1 MMSKR
6 QLSLLILTFLFESA
20 LLGFHAYAFQIYKP
34 LISPSDSLNARSWT
48 IDDGLPV
55 NTVNSI
61 VQDKKGFL
69 WLTTYDGLVR
79 FDGENF
85 KIFDH
90 SNTPLMPH
98 NRTTQLHIDKNGGKW
113 IALEYGGVL
122 HINGNRTRFFDSD
135 NGFTTRDIIQ
145 IKENANGNLFFNT
158 HNGLYRYKDDVF
170 MLIFKGK
177 SKLQQQIRDFLY
189 ADNGIIWLATRD
201 GLIELDTQNNTQK
214 AYFIDEGSLK
224 NDFYSIH
231 KTLDGEILVGTRSGL
246 YVFKNGS
253 LQMPTSYLNTSNT
266 LISYI
271 YEDDQILLISTSNG
285 IFKIENGTTQF
296 IEGSNELNNVFKT
309 FFRDSRGTL
318 WMIGKKGL
326 LATLQGQTIQKFSS
340 ISYFINNIYEDK
352 EQNIWLASVQGG
364 LIMLRR
370 SLVETIGT
378 PEGLSGD
385 NILALYKDSQNHY
398 WVSAR
403 SNWLNFIENG
413 KVKQFPKSDINS
425 NTILSIEED
434 QKGTMLFGTLRNGI
448 YRLENGQ
455 LINYPI
461 STDIDK
467 NTVRAIFSS
476 SADSI
481 WLGTY
486 NGLLLMN
493 GELDLIQEFNT
504 DNGLSGNKIRYIT
517 ETQNGTLLV
526 GTMSN
531 GLDAIKNDTIKN
543 YSVNDGL
550 SSNNIRSIYV
560 DEDKPNTLW
569 VGTGI
574 NGLNRILDESIQ
586 YLTEEDGLPNNN
598 IHWISQ
604 DSQGWLWISTNMG
617 IARLYKADVNSYLNG
632 EINAYRQIHYGKQE
646 GMRNPEGNG
655 AFQEAGIRDDNDEF
669 WFATQDGVAIIK
681 AGAVNQQVYD
691 PHVLI
696 REIVADNQVFN
707 GDSLEFEPG
716 VNDLQIYFNGISFS
730 YPERARFR
738 YKIEE
743 LHSSWID
750 IGTQK
755 QLLISNLSPNTY
767 TLVIQTSN
775 VAGEWSPYT
784 SSLTF
789 TITPRFYQN
798 WWFYVLALGGLWIL
812 IHFVIKIR
820 YKRLIHRQEQLE
832 SVIKEQ
838 TEEIQKEKNEVEAR
852 NKLIQQQSKKLEES
866 NRTKDKFF
874 SIIAHDLR
882 NPFQGL
888 LGFSEIL
895 IDEAETIQRS
905 KLKQSLG
912 HIHKSSKSLLSLV
925 ENLLNWASLNTG
937 KITPNPTLIDL
948 QKVLHENAELFEQL
962 AQQKGITIQVNAPKQ
977 LMLLA
982 DHNMIKA
989 IVRNLLSNAIKF
1001 TPNDGTVTL
1010 SLQSVDQKYI
1020 IEVQDT
1026 GVGMSDKMIKE
1037 VLLLGENTSRDGTN
1051 QEKGTGLGLLICKE
1065 MVELHHGEISI
1076 HSENGK
1082 GTRFT
1087 LRFPLEGLSKEP

>member
-1 MMSKR
+1 MRFPLRLGMVILWLAL
-6 QLSLLILTFLFESA
+6 LSLHT
-20 LLGFHAYAFQIYKP
+20 HAYQSTSP
-34 LISPSDSLNARSWT
+34 LHPSSDSLTTQSWT

-55 NTVNSI
+55 NTVNTI
-61 VQDKKGFL
+61 IQDRKGFL
-69 WLTTYDGLVR
+69 WLATYDGLVR

-90 SNTPLMPH
+90 ANTPLMPH
-98 NRTTQLHIDKNGGKW
+98 NRTTHLHIDKNDGKW
-113 IALEYGGVL
+113 VALEYGGVL
-122 HINGNRTRFFDSD
+122 HINGNSTRFFDSD
-135 NGFTTRDIIQ
+135 NGFTTGDIIQ
-145 IKENANGNLFFNT
+145 IKENASGTLFFNT
-158 HNGLYRYKDDVF
+158 SQGLYSFKDGSF
-170 MLIFKGK
+170 SLIFDGK
-177 SKLQQQIRDFLY
+177 NKLQQQIRDFLY

-214 AYFIDEGSLK
+214 AYTIDGGSLN

-231 KTLDGEILVGTRSGL
+231 ETSNGEMLVGTRGGL
-246 YVFKNGS
+246 YVLKNGS

-266 LISYI
+266 LVSYI
-271 YEDDQILLISTSNG
+271 YEDDQVLLISTSNG
-285 IFKIENGTTQF
+285 IFKINNGTTQF
-296 IEGSNELNNVFKT
+296 IVGSNELNNVFKT
-309 FFRDSRGTL
+309 FFRDSQGTL
-318 WMIGKKGL
+318 WMIGKKGA
-326 LATLQGQTIQKFSS
+326 LATLKGQTIQEFHGVD
-340 ISYFINNIYEDK
+340 YFITNIYEDR

-370 SLVETIGT
+370 SLVKTIGV

-385 NILALYKDSQNHY
+385 NILALYKDSQNRF

-403 SNWLNFIENG
+403 SNWLNMIENG

-434 QKGTMLFGTLRNGI
+434 QQGAMLFGTLRTGI
-448 YRLENGQ
+448 FRLENGQ

-461 STDIDK
+461 SNDIDK
-467 NTVRAIFSS
+467 NTIRAIFSS

-486 NGLLLMN
+486 NGLLLLN
-493 GELDLIQEFNT
+493 SQLQLLQEYNT
-504 DNGLSGNKIRYIT
+504 ANGLSGNKIRYIT
-517 ETQNGTLLV
+517 ETQDGTLLV
-526 GTMSN
+526 ATMSN
-531 GLDAIKNDTIKN
+531 GLDAIKNGTIKN
-543 YSVNDGL
+543 YSVKDGL

-569 VGTGI
+569 VGTEN
-574 NGLNRILDESIQ
+574 NGLNRIQDESIH
-586 YLTEEDGLPNNN
+586 YLTEKDGLPDDN

-604 DSQGWLWISTNMG
+604 DSQGWLWISTNIG
-617 IARLYKADVNSYLNG
+617 IAQLHKDNVNSYLNG
-632 EINAYRQIHYGKQE
+632 ETNAYRQIHYGKKE

-655 AFQEAGIRDDNDEF
+655 AFQEAGIRNDNDEF
-669 WFATQDGVAIIK
+669 WFATQEGVAIIK
-681 AGAVNQQVYD
+681 AGAVNQQVYE

-696 REIVADNQVFN
+696 REIVAGNQVFN
-707 GDSLEFEPG
+707 GDNLEFEPEI
-716 VNDLQIYFNGISFS
+716 NALQIYFNGISFS
-730 YPERARFR
+730 YPEHTRFR

-755 QLLISNLSPNTY
+755 ELLISDLAPNTY
-767 TLVIQTSN
+767 TLVLQASN
-775 VAGEWSPYT
+775 IAGKWSPHT

-789 TITPRFYQN
+789 TITPRFYQH
-798 WWFYVLALGGLWIL
+798 WWFYALVIGGLWAL
-812 IHFVIKIR
+812 IHFIISIR
-820 YKRLIHRQEQLE
+820 YKRLILKQEQLE

-838 TEEIQKEKNEVEAR
+838 TEEIRKEKNEVEAQ
-852 NKLIQQQSKKLEES
+852 NVLIQKQSKELEES

-882 NPFQGL
+882 NPFQGI
-888 LGFSEIL
+888 LGFSELL
-895 IDEAETIQRS
+895 IDKADTIKRS
-905 KLKQSLG
+905 KLKESLE
-912 HIHKSSKSLLSLV
+912 HIQKSSKSLFTLT

-937 KITPNPTLIDL
+937 KITPKPILIDL
-948 QKVLHENAELFEQL
+948 QKVLHDSAELFEDL

-977 LMLLA
+977 LEILA
-982 DHNMIKA
+982 DPNMIKTV
-989 IVRNLLSNAIKF
+989 IRNLLSNAIKF
-1001 TPNDGTVTL
+1001 TPKYGTVTL
-1010 SLQSVDQKYI
+1010 SLHSEHQHYI

-1026 GVGMSDKMIKE
+1026 GIGMSDKMINE
-1037 VLLLGENTSRDGTN
+1037 VLLLEVNTSRDGTN

-1082 GTRFT
+1082 GTRFS
-1087 LRFPLEGLSKEP
+1087 LRFPSEGLYKES